1 MRKLVVFLI
10 SLFII
15 ISCVG
20 CSKNEY
26 DKNTAKLPKH
36 STAIEHSAP
45 LYKQKS
51 IPTLFIHGY
60 AGGKSSFGHMIQRI
74 EKTGAAKQA
83 LTLTIDDD
91 GSIHSQGNWK
101 EKNNPMI
108 QVLFSNNKS
117 HEWNQAE
124 WIHQILVYLEKNDQV
139 REVNIVGHS
148 MGGVS
153 TLRYLGNYGKDQN
166 LPKIGKFIAIAAPFN
181 EFIESK
187 QSLKNLLQ
195 NGPNEQSPR
204 YLDYISMKENYPQTM
219 QVDLLADQLSRK
231 ELTDG
236 RVPLS
241 SSLAVFSL
249 LKNQAITI
257 KQHVYKGKQTQHS
270 QLHEN
275 PKIDQEIIDFLW
287 R

>member
-1 MRKLVVFLI
+1 
-10 SLFII
+10 
-15 ISCVG
+15 
-20 CSKNEY
+20 
-26 DKNTAKLPKH
+26 
-36 STAIEHSAP
+36 
-45 LYKQKS
+45 
-51 IPTLFIHGY
+51 
-60 AGGKSSFGHMIQRI
+60 
-74 EKTGAAKQA
+74 
-83 LTLTIDDD
+83 
-91 GSIHSQGNWK
+91 
-101 EKNNPMI
+101 
-108 QVLFSNNKS
+108 
-117 HEWNQAE
+117 
-124 WIHQILVYLEKNDQV
+124 
-139 REVNIVGHS
+139 

-249 LKNQAITI
+249 LRNQGITI